1 MKHDHPILT
10 ALGAHRRAAP
20 TVVAVAA
27 LTAPLLCASS
37 AAVADSRGY
46 VISWFSVATNNP
58 DFAVNCPRTVKEQ
71 ISRIGKQR
79 EASAFVDGKEV
90 AALDYPDA
98 LQKEPDLETVVG
110 KYAYGFD
117 LGGPRP
123 PSSLIPRRT
132 RKWTTSSGAPSDA
145 PPTFSSRRPRCR
157 T

>member
-10 ALGAHRRAAP
+10 ALAAQRAALP
-20 TVVAVAA
+20 TVVALAA
-27 LTAPLLCASS
+27 LTAPLVCASS
-37 AAVADSRGY
+37 AALADSRGY
-46 VISWFSVATNNP
+46 VISWFSVSTNNP

-117 LGGPRP
+117 LGGPQATKFTDP
-123 PSSLIPRRT
+123 ET
-132 RKWTTSSGAPSDA
+132 HEK
-145 PPTFSSRRPRCR
+145 
-157 T
+157 